1 IRSEIK
7 VQQYLILSKYENH
20 DIIKFI
26 GEENKSSLIQVLQCL
41 CLNLVQDL
49 DDIEVTSLTRRLC
62 SSVAVECNCCSRS
75 NVDRRI
81 SCCCLS
87 SLSERL

>member
-1 IRSEIK
+1 
-7 VQQYLILSKYENH
+7 
-20 DIIKFI
+20 
-26 GEENKSSLIQVLQCL
+26 
-41 CLNLVQDL
+41 
-49 DDIEVTSLTRRLC
+49 VTSLTRRLC

-87 SLSERL
+87 SPSERL